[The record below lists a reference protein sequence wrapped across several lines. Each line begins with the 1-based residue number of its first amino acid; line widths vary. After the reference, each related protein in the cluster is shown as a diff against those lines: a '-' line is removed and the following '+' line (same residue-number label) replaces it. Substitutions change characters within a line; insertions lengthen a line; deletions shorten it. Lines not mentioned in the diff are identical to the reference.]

1 MTATSDA
8 TATAGQDYDAV
19 VGGSLVIPAGKTDT
33 TIVVGT
39 IDDALSEE
47 AETFVLTLEE
57 PEGADL
63 AVGAAVGTGTIE
75 DNDDAPTVSIGDA
88 PLVTEGVD
96 AVFAVKLSEASGREV
111 TVPYATSD
119 ATATAGQ
126 DYDAVVGGSL
136 VIPAGKT
143 DTTIVVG
150 TIDDALSEETET
162 FVLTLE
168 EPEGADLAVGAAV
181 GTGTIEDNDD
191 APTVSIG
198 DAPSVTEGVDAVF
211 AVKLSEASGQ
221 EVTVPYAT
229 SDATATAGQDYDAVV
244 GGSLVIPAGKTDTT
258 IVVGTIDDALSE
270 ETETFTLTLQDPV
283 GADLAV
289 GAAVGTGTIEDN
301 DDAPTVSIEDA
312 PSVTEGVDAV
322 FAVKLSEAS
331 GREVT
336 VPYATSDATAT
347 AEQDYDAVVGGS
359 LVIPAGKT
367 DTTIVVGTIDDALS
381 EEAETFVLTLE
392 EPEGADLAVGAAVGT
407 GTIEDND
414 EAPVVSIEDAPLVT
428 EGVDAVFAVKLSEA
442 SGQVVTVP
450 YATSDATATAG
461 QDYDAVVGGSLVI
474 PAGKTDT
481 TIVVG
486 TIDDALSEEA
496 ETFVLTL
503 EEPEG
508 ADLAVG
514 AAEGTGTILDN
525 DDAPTVS
532 IEDAPSVTEGV
543 DAVFAVKLSVASGQ
557 EVTVPYATS
566 DATATAGQ
574 DYDAVVG
581 GSLVIPAGKTDTTI
595 VVGTTD
601 DVLSEETETFVLTLQ
616 DPEGAD
622 LAVGGAEGTGT
633 ILDNDDAPTV
643 SIEDAPSVMEG
654 VDAVF
659 AVKLSEASGQKVTVP
674 YATSD
679 ASATAGQDYD
689 AVVGGS
695 LVIPAGK
702 TDTTIVVGTIDD
714 ALSEETETFTLTLQD
729 PVGADLAVGAAVG
742 TGTIEDNDDAPVVSI
757 EDAPSVTE
765 GVDAVF
771 AVKLSEASGREVT
784 VPYATSDATATAGQ
798 DYDAVVGGSLVI
810 PAGKTDTTIVVGT
823 IDDALS
829 EETETFTLTL
839 QDPVGADLAVG
850 AAVGTGTIEDNDD
863 APVVSIE
870 DAPSVTEG
878 VDAVFAVKLSEASG
892 REVTV
897 PYATSDA
904 TATAGQDYDAVVGGS
919 LVIPAG
925 KTDTTI
931 VVGTIDDALS
941 EEAETFVLTL
951 EEPEGADLAVGA
963 AVGTIL
969 DNDGAPTVSIED
981 APLVTEGVDAVFAV
995 KLSEASGREVTVP
1008 YATSDATATAE
1019 QDYDAVVG
1027 GSLVIPAGKTDT
1039 TIVVGT
1045 IDDALSEEAETFVL
1059 TLEEPE
1065 GADLA
1070 VGAAV
1075 GTGTIEDNDEAPVVS
1090 IEDAPLVTE
1099 GVDAVFAV
1107 KLSEASGQVVTV
1119 PYATSDATATAGQ
1132 DYDAAVG
1139 GSLVIPA
1146 GKTDTTIVVG
1156 TIDDVL
1162 SEETETFV
1170 LTLQDPVGANLAVGA
1185 AEGTGTILDNDG
1197 TPTVSIEDAP
1207 SVTEGV
1213 DAVFAVKL
1221 SVASGQEVTVPYE
1234 TSDATATA
1242 GQDYEAAVGGSLVIP
1257 AGKTDTTIVVGT
1269 SDDALSEETET
1280 FVLTLQDPVGADLA
1294 VGAVV
1299 GTGTILD
1306 NDDAPILSI
1315 EDADPVTEGVDAVF
1329 AVKLSE
1335 ASGQEVTVSYTTV
1348 DVTATAGQDY
1358 DAVVGGSLVIPAGKT
1373 DTTIVVGTTDD
1384 DLDEEDTETF
1394 TLVLSAPL
1402 NATLDEDEGTGTIL
1416 DNDDAPTVSIE
1427 DAPSVTEGVD
1437 AVFAV
1442 KLNVA
1447 SALEVTVPYETSDAT
1462 ATAGQDYDAVVGGSL
1477 VIPAGKTDTT
1487 IVVGTTDDVLSE
1499 ETETFVLTL
1508 QDPVGANLAVGAAE
1522 GTGTILDNDGTPTVS
1537 IEDAPSVTEGV
1548 DAVFAVKLSV
1558 ASGQEVTVP
1567 YETSDA
1573 TATAGQDYEAA
1584 VGGSLVI
1591 PAGKTDTT
1599 IVVGTSDDA
1608 LSEET
1613 ETFVLTLQ
1621 DPVGADLAVGAVVGT
1636 GTILDNDD
1644 APILS
1649 IEDAD
1654 PVTEGVDAVFAV
1666 KLSEASGQE
1675 VTVSYTTVDVT
1686 ATAGQDYDAVVGG
1699 SLVIPAG
1706 KTDTTIVVGTTDDD
1720 LDEEDTETFTLVLS
1734 APLNATLDEDEG
1746 TGTIL
1751 DNDDAPTVS
1760 IEDAPSVTEGVDA
1773 VFAVKLN
1780 VASALEVTVPYETSD
1795 ATATAG
1801 QDYEAAVGGSLVI
1814 PAGKTDTTIVV
1825 GTTDDVLSEETET
1838 FVLTLQDPVGANLA
1852 VGAAEGTGTILD
1864 NDGTPTVSI
1873 EDAPSVTEGV
1883 DAVFAVKLSVASG
1896 QEVTV
1901 PYETSDATAT
1911 AGQDYDAAVGGSLVI
1926 PAGKTD
1932 TTIVVGTIDDVLPE
1946 ETETFTLTLQDPV
1959 GANLAVGAVVG
1970 TGTILDND
1978 DAPTVSIED
1987 APSVTEGVDAVFAV
2001 KLSEA
2006 SGQEVTVS
2014 YTTVDV
2020 TATAGQDYDA
2030 VVGGSLVIPAGKT
2043 DTTIV
2048 VGTTDDDLDEEDT
2061 ETFTLVLSAPLNA
2074 TLDEDEGTGTILDN
2088 DDAPTVSIEDAPSVT
2103 EGVDAVF
2110 AVKLNVASA
2119 LEVTVPYETSDATA
2133 TAGQDYD
2140 AVVGGSLV
2148 IPAGKTDTTIVVG
2161 TIDDV
2166 LSEETETFVLTLQ
2179 DPVGANLA
2187 VSAAVGT
2194 GTILDNDDAP
2204 TVSIEDAPSVTE
2216 GVEAVF
2222 AVKLSVASA
2231 LEVTVP
2237 YATSDVTATAG
2248 QDYEAA
2254 VGGSLV
2260 IPVGKTDTTIVV
2272 GTIDDAVSEETETF
2286 VLTLQ
2291 DPVGADLAVGAAEGT
2306 GTIEDND
2313 EVPTVSIEDAP
2324 SVTEGVEA
2332 VFAVRLSEASGREV
2346 TVPYATVD
2354 ATATAGQD
2362 YEAAV
2367 GGSLVIPAGK
2377 TDTTIVVGTT
2387 DDVLSEETETFVLT
2401 LQDPVG
2407 ADLAVGAA
2415 EGTGTILDND
2425 GAPTVSIEDAP
2436 SVMEGVDAVFV
2447 VRLSVTSGQEVTV
2460 PYATSDATA
2469 TAGQDYEAAVG
2480 GSLVIPAGKTDTTIV
2495 VGTTDD
2501 AVSEDTETFILT
2513 LQDPVGADLAV
2524 GAAEGTGTIEDNDD
2538 APTVS
2543 IEDAPA
2549 VTEGGDAVFAVKLS
2563 VASGQKV
2570 TVPYATS
2577 DATATGGQD
2586 YEAVVGGS
2594 LVIPA
2599 GKTDTTIV
2607 VGTIDDAVS
2616 EDTETFILTL
2626 QDPVGA
2632 DLAVGGAEG
2641 TGTIEDNDDAPTV
2654 SIEDADPVTEGVAAE
2669 FTVTLSEVSGRDVV
2683 VPYVTS
2689 DGTANSP
2696 GDYVAEPSGSVKI
2709 KAGETEVTI
2718 EVHTIDDVEQEE
2730 EETFAVT
2737 LSDPVGAA
2745 LAVGGEAATGTILDN
2760 DGAPTVSIEDA
2771 PPVTE
2776 GGKAEFVVRLSVASG
2791 QEVTVPYATSDATAT
2806 AGADYEAETAGSL
2819 TIEAGRT
2826 DTTIVLQTLDDDLNE
2841 ESETFTVTLGEPVGA
2856 ELAVGGEDGTG
2867 TILDNDDAPTV
2878 SIEDAPPVTEG
2889 GEAVFAVTLSGVS
2902 GRQVVVAYATGDG
2915 TATGGQDYDAAV
2927 GGSLVIPAGKAD
2939 TTIAVQT
2946 IDDAEKEETET
2957 FEVLL
2962 GDVQGATI
2970 EEGRGVAEGTIEDN
2984 EGVSVRIADAEA
2996 VIEGGNATFAVTLSE
3011 ASGQAVVLTYATR
3024 DVTAISPGDYAAEP
3038 NGSMTIEAG
3047 KTDTTIVVQTIDDTE
3062 KEEEET
3068 FEVVLTSAAGAG
3080 IEAGGSVGRGTIRDN
3095 DTARTVRI
3103 ADAEVVTEGEVAT
3116 FVLTLSGAS
3125 NQAVVVGYATEDV
3138 TATSPG
3144 DYVAEPNGSVTI
3156 AVAETEVVIEV
3167 QTTDDTEREDRETFV
3182 VRLGDVAGATI
3193 EQGSGVAEGTIEDNE
3208 DISVRIADVRV
3219 AEDAGV
3225 AVFVVTLSAESDA
3238 VVTVAYAT
3246 ADGSA
3251 EAGLDYSSRSGTLT
3265 FAVGDTEKEIRVSIT
3280 DDALDEEAETFEV
3293 RLSAP
3298 VGAVLS
3304 NVVATGTILDN
3315 EPSLRIDDVTVAE
3328 AAGEAVFKVTL
3339 SPQSNWEVT
3348 LAYATADGSAEAGL
3362 DYSLD
3367 SGTLTFAVGDT
3378 EKEIRI
3384 PITDDALDEEDE
3396 TFTVTLT
3403 NPSSAGV
3410 TRPVATGTIE
3420 DDDAASSLIVED
3432 LEVFEHEETASISV
3446 LLTSESQET
3455 VVVRYVTEDVTAT
3468 AAAEDY
3474 LSSEGTL
3481 EFAPGQSLGQIE
3493 VGILE
3498 DGHVEG
3504 DETFRVFLSDAVH
3517 AGIADGEAVVTIRDN
3532 DVWSELRIGDA
3543 IAAEGGGTA
3552 TFAVSLTPAAVEM
3565 VTVGYATADGSA
3577 EAGLDYTSGSG
3588 TLTFSAAETRKTF
3601 TVDVLE
3607 DTEVEQN
3614 ETFTVE
3620 LSDVMGAR
3628 IALGIGVGTILD
3640 NDGISTLTVADME
3653 VGEEIGTARV
3663 RVVLSPA
3670 RGEEVTVAYATSDG
3684 TARQGED
3691 YTAVTN
3697 TLSIPIGGE
3706 EGWIPIE
3713 ITNDG
3718 IVEPDEAFTVTLS
3731 APTHAILGNETAT
3744 VAIVDDDLPVLS
3756 INNPFA
3762 PEHQGIMVFMLSLD
3776 QVRDEAV
3783 TVNYATMDVSATAG
3797 ADYVSHAGIARIAAG
3812 ALRQEIEV
3820 GIIEDA
3826 ALESSETFEMVLSD
3840 ARGAEIGVAV
3850 GRGTILDNDEYNMA
3864 IRDVEVE
3871 EDEGSAVFTVELDY
3885 RNTDQEVSVSYRT
3898 LAGTAEEDE
3907 DFHGESGRLVFAPGA
3922 LRRQIQVSIVDDA
3935 EHEADEAFSVV
3946 LSQVENA
3953 TLVDAE
3959 ATATIRDNDLRKVD
3973 ITGVTVVEGEGVARF
3988 AVNLDDATLKPVI
4001 LVYQTLEGTAESGAD
4016 YHSTRGALT
4025 FERGEI
4031 AKVIEVPVVDDGI
4044 DEPDETFT
4052 VLIGGA
4058 LNAELMRSVATATI
4072 LDDDEAPVVEVA
4084 GDVTV
4089 GEGDAA
4095 AVFTV
4100 TLRGR
4105 SAWPVEVEYETE
4117 DITAREGLD
4126 YTSASGR
4133 LSIPPGFGTG
4143 TLTVVVLEDEVDE
4156 PDEAF
4161 LLRLTGAER
4170 ATLGSAQARGIIMDN
4185 DATPA
4190 LRIDDVTVVES
4201 EASAVFTVGMSP
4213 ASSERVLVNYATSD
4227 ETATAGL
4234 DYVDTNGTLALEP
4247 GEVEAQITVPVE
4259 LDGVDE
4265 LDAETFLVTLSAA
4278 VAAEIADGEGR
4289 GTILDDDEPVSLS
4302 IFDVTV
4308 AEDAGMAN
4316 FVVGMS
4322 QVSGKFVSVN
4332 FATSDETAQQGSD
4345 YTASNGIIVFEP
4357 GSQTGKIAVSIVDD
4371 VLDESAEETFKA
4383 TLSNASNAVIA
4394 RGEAT
4399 GTILDNEGQPLLRV
4413 DDVTVSEEDGVASFR
4428 VWLSEPSS
4436 RMVMVGYRTVDG
4448 SAEAGADYEGQQG
4461 TVTFEPGQIEETIA
4475 VKLIRDGR
4483 DWATETFTL
4492 ALESATH
4499 AQIEDP
4505 AATATIVEE
4514 GSVLGDVMA
4523 QWLARFSR
4531 TSAGHVASALE
4542 DRVQWL
4548 TSAPHCTPRMGSGI
4562 KHFRYMNPSWDP
4574 SVGELFSGCSM
4585 ALKSA
4590 RGQGEMSLWGR
4601 GAYTRFNGR
4610 DGQLSIKGNVSTA
4623 ALGVDY
4629 LSPRGWLTGVL
4640 LAHSR
4645 GDGTFAAVDLEGEA
4659 RSSLTGIYPYV
4670 RYGNT
4675 RRSVW
4680 GMAGYG
4686 TGTALLE
4693 SEDSLESALD
4703 AVMGL
4708 AGMRVGL
4715 LKMGQAHVSYEADA
4729 LVVRTTADNLDV
4741 LVHRVRAGLE
4751 GVLRLSQG
4759 WSPYVEASVRQDGG
4773 DAETGIGVEV
4783 AGGVRYAGNAL
4794 KAEVTSRGLLAHA
4807 STGFAEWGVAGALHY
4822 GNAAGLGPAASIRPS
4837 WGTAHSGGM
4846 QALWRSASIE
4856 DALHGISGARRL
4868 ELALGYGMPSIVG
4881 TGVARPVAAMTLQ
4894 EQGREYRLGYE
4905 VAMRRYLNLS
4915 MEAVARTVAVNK
4927 RNYGVSVRGTMR
4939 W

>member
-1 MTATSDA
+1 MCRELSVPCWQAWRLWQGVVITAVLLSGLGAWQDDALVLTVTGESAQEANGPLTFTLTLDAPSTSDIELTYATADVTATAGVDYEGEAAGSFTIKAGTRDTTIAVQMKHDGRDEPDETFKLTVAAVNAGDIGSGSVLSAVGKILDNDAAPVLRVTGQSKEEGNGPLTFTLTLDAVSGRDIELTYATADVTATAGADYVEVPAGSFTIKAGTRDTTIAVQMKHDGRDEEDETFELTVTAVIASDIRSGSVLSAVGTIRDNDAAPVLRVTGQSKAEANGPLTFKLTLDAVSGRDIELTYATADVTATAGADYAGVAVGRLTIEAGASDRTVTVQMKHDALDEEDETFELRVAAVNAGEIGSGSVLSAVGTIRDNDAAPVLRVTGQSKAEANGPLTFKLTLDAVSGRDIELTYATVDVTATAGADYAGAAAGTFTIEEGTRETTLAVQMKHDAIDEEDETFKLTMAAVDASEIGSGSVLTAVGTIRDNDAAPLLRVTGKSEEETNGPLTFTLTLDAVSGRDIELTYATADITAMAGLDYVGVAAGSFTIEAGTRETTLAVQMKADDLVEEDETFELTMTAVDAEKIGARSVLTAVGTIRDRPTVTLSVTPGAMAEGDLVADLLVTATLSAARTVPTIITLSFGGTATFGSDYEVVPASPEITVALAATSKEVAIALTVVDDTFYENIGSDAFEIIVVQGSNADGLQVESAELKLNDNDTVFPSIELTVEPSYLALDEGESGTLSFSLVLQGENPNRFEIDTEFTGSVVQIGELEHGEDYTTDPEDWLPMILPAGAISFAKDVTFHVIDDEIRETQYESLTLLHMELVANDVRIPVSRAGHNTTILSVSPSDEKHIQIEFEPTEAIYENAGPTDIELFVVPDVGKDPPDEDLRILFSVDERSSGAHSPEDYSIVPEVIPRVDWTQGESESDRVTITVTPVADDDHDEEYIERIQIKGVFTKGSGYEIRSAALRIINVAPPDLRGVGIESPPNHAIIYFLGEELTARINFSQPVGLRGQGMTFTVDLDSGPVVANCLPNANSSVRITCTYTIQAGDSDIDGVEIKAGAIKLGDASIVDKEGSSVTIDFTIPDTFLKRYDQQVQGTSFVYELVPSVESFQEGQKAREVVVTATEKLGKVSEFNATIELFFRNEKTSKQDYVVTGERTINIVAGETTGSTTLEITPTFDGIKEADEEVFYLDGDAGHQAVEPYEMKILDAPDISLAVSPESIQEDGGAETVTITASLPRIALAYDEAIVVELLQAGTATKGSDFTIGSLPDVTISAGETSGSGSVVVTPINDDLVEGDETISFNGATTSLGVTGTNLKLQDDDSEAGIILSVGNSLVGEADGETVIEVTA
-8 TATAGQDYDAV
+8 TATATFSLDVDVSLDLGGQATEDTDYTADWDPGATISIAQGTTTGTTNLEISPV
-19 VGGSLVIPAGKTDT
+19 DDDIREGDE
-33 TIVVGT
+33 TIVVQGT
-39 IDDALSEE
+39 ASNGVSVEVAPITLSDNDRVFELGIEAILQVAEGTGDETGSNYGYTEITVSLSPPPTRTVSVPVSYIAGTATAGGPLAWQDPYNTEADFAGFGEGVSLTFKPEIHPTQSFRLRMVPDRRDEDD
-47 AETFVLTLEE
+47 ETFTLVVQIPGQPQATTRATFTILDDDDPPVISIVEDAAGSEDVGQLVFLVRLDVESDRRIRVPYDVVDVTATELLDYTAEGNGELEFEPGETEQTITVRIEDDLLAEDDETFTVVLKESETVTLGDSE
-57 PEGADL
+57 A
-63 AVGAAVGTGTIE
+63 TGTIE
-75 DNDDAPTVSIGDA
+75 DNDGAPEVIVENARGEEAAGSIRFFVRPIQESGRDISVDYTATTEAGNTATEGEDYVAVTQPVTLTIPAGSRGEWFAVTITDDFVDEDDETFTVTLSNPENASVGSATATGTILDDEDLSLRIDPAQASEIAGEIIFAVTMNWPSTKTIKVQAKTLDGADDTATEDVDYDKTSELLTILPLELAQSFVVTINNDLLEEADETFTVVLSNEENVSLSAAEATGTILDDEEAPVLTVAGESKEEADGPLTFTLTLDAESARDIELTYATADVTATAQLDYVEPVAGSITIEAGDQAATIAVQMKEDELDEQDETFELTVAAVDADAIGPRSVLTAVGTIEDDDEVPEVSIANAD
-88 PLVTEGVD
+88 PVTEGD
-96 AVFAVKLSEASGREV
+96 IAEFTLTLSAQSGRDV
-111 TVPYATSD
+111 TVSYGTEDGSAVAP
-119 ATATAGQ
+119 G
-126 DYDAVVGGSL
+126 DYEAKRGRVT
-136 VIPAGKT
+136 IPAGKT
-143 DTTIVVG
+143 EAVIVVR
-150 TIDDALSEETET
+150 TEDDDQDEVDTET
-162 FVLTLE
+162 FTVVLSSAVNATLD
-168 EPEGADLAVGAAV
+168 ADKDE
-181 GTGTIEDNDD
+181 GTGTILDN
-191 APTVSIG
+191 
-198 DAPSVTEGVDAVF
+198 EGR
-211 AVKLSEASGQ
+211 
-221 EVTVPYAT
+221 
-229 SDATATAGQDYDAVV
+229 
-244 GGSLVIPAGKTDTT
+244 
-258 IVVGTIDDALSE
+258 
-270 ETETFTLTLQDPV
+270 
-283 GADLAV
+283 
-289 GAAVGTGTIEDN
+289 
-301 DDAPTVSIEDA
+301 PTVSIEDA

-331 GREVT
+331 AQEVSVSYKT
-336 VPYATSDATAT
+336 VDVTAT
-347 AEQDYDAVVGGS
+347 G
-359 LVIPAGKT
+359 
-367 DTTIVVGTIDDALS
+367 
-381 EEAETFVLTLE
+381 
-392 EPEGADLAVGAAVGT
+392 
-407 GTIEDND
+407 
-414 EAPVVSIEDAPLVT
+414 
-428 EGVDAVFAVKLSEA
+428 
-442 SGQVVTVP
+442 
-450 YATSDATATAG
+450 
-461 QDYDAVVGGSLVI
+461 
-474 PAGKTDT
+474 
-481 TIVVG
+481 
-486 TIDDALSEEA
+486 
-496 ETFVLTL
+496 
-503 EEPEG
+503 
-508 ADLAVG
+508 
-514 AAEGTGTILDN
+514 
-525 DDAPTVS
+525 
-532 IEDAPSVTEGV
+532 
-543 DAVFAVKLSVASGQ
+543 
-557 EVTVPYATS
+557 
-566 DATATAGQ
+566 
-574 DYDAVVG
+574 
-581 GSLVIPAGKTDTTI
+581 
-595 VVGTTD
+595 
-601 DVLSEETETFVLTLQ
+601 
-616 DPEGAD
+616 
-622 LAVGGAEGTGT
+622 
-633 ILDNDDAPTV
+633 
-643 SIEDAPSVMEG
+643 
-654 VDAVF
+654 
-659 AVKLSEASGQKVTVP
+659 
-674 YATSD
+674 
-679 ASATAGQDYD
+679 
-689 AVVGGS
+689 
-695 LVIPAGK
+695 
-702 TDTTIVVGTIDD
+702 
-714 ALSEETETFTLTLQD
+714 
-729 PVGADLAVGAAVG
+729 
-742 TGTIEDNDDAPVVSI
+742 
-757 EDAPSVTE
+757 
-765 GVDAVF
+765 
-771 AVKLSEASGREVT
+771 
-784 VPYATSDATATAGQ
+784 
-798 DYDAVVGGSLVI
+798 
-810 PAGKTDTTIVVGT
+810 
-823 IDDALS
+823 
-829 EETETFTLTL
+829 
-839 QDPVGADLAVG
+839 
-850 AAVGTGTIEDNDD
+850 
-863 APVVSIE
+863 
-870 DAPSVTEG
+870 
-878 VDAVFAVKLSEASG
+878 
-892 REVTV
+892 
-897 PYATSDA
+897 
-904 TATAGQDYDAVVGGS
+904 
-919 LVIPAG
+919 
-925 KTDTTI
+925 
-931 VVGTIDDALS
+931 
-941 EEAETFVLTL
+941 
-951 EEPEGADLAVGA
+951 
-963 AVGTIL
+963 
-969 DNDGAPTVSIED
+969 
-981 APLVTEGVDAVFAV
+981 
-995 KLSEASGREVTVP
+995 
-1008 YATSDATATAE
+1008 
-1019 QDYDAVVG
+1019 
-1027 GSLVIPAGKTDT
+1027 
-1039 TIVVGT
+1039 
-1045 IDDALSEEAETFVL
+1045 
-1059 TLEEPE
+1059 
-1065 GADLA
+1065 
-1070 VGAAV
+1070 
-1075 GTGTIEDNDEAPVVS
+1075 
-1090 IEDAPLVTE
+1090 
-1099 GVDAVFAV
+1099 
-1107 KLSEASGQVVTV
+1107 
-1119 PYATSDATATAGQ
+1119 GQ

-1139 GSLVIPA
+1139 GSLVVPA
-1146 GKTDTTIVVG
+1146 GN
-1156 TIDDVL
+1156 
-1162 SEETETFV
+1162 TE
-1170 LTLQDPVGANLAVGA
+1170 A
-1185 AEGTGTILDNDG
+1185 
-1197 TPTVSIEDAP
+1197 
-1207 SVTEGV
+1207 
-1213 DAVFAVKL
+1213 
-1221 SVASGQEVTVPYE
+1221 
-1234 TSDATATA
+1234 
-1242 GQDYEAAVGGSLVIP
+1242 
-1257 AGKTDTTIVVGT
+1257 TIVVGT
-1269 SDDALSEETET
+1269 SDDL
-1280 FVLTLQDPVGADLA
+1280 
-1294 VGAVV
+1294 
-1299 GTGTILD
+1299 
-1306 NDDAPILSI
+1306 
-1315 EDADPVTEGVDAVF
+1315 
-1329 AVKLSE
+1329 
-1335 ASGQEVTVSYTTV
+1335 
-1348 DVTATAGQDY
+1348 
-1358 DAVVGGSLVIPAGKT
+1358 
-1373 DTTIVVGTTDD
+1373 
-1384 DLDEEDTETF
+1384 LDENTETF
-1394 TLVLSAPL
+1394 TVILSAPVNSVL
-1402 NATLDEDEGTGTIL
+1402 NADKDEGTGTIL
-1416 DNDDAPTVSIE
+1416 DNDDAPMVSIE
-1427 DAPSVTEGVD
+1427 DAPSVTEGGE
-1437 AVFAV
+1437 AVFV
-1442 KLNVA
+1442 
-1447 SALEVTVPYETSDAT
+1447 
-1462 ATAGQDYDAVVGGSL
+1462 
-1477 VIPAGKTDTT
+1477 
-1487 IVVGTTDDVLSE
+1487 
-1499 ETETFVLTL
+1499 
-1508 QDPVGANLAVGAAE
+1508 
-1522 GTGTILDNDGTPTVS
+1522 
-1537 IEDAPSVTEGV
+1537 
-1548 DAVFAVKLSV
+1548 
-1558 ASGQEVTVP
+1558 
-1567 YETSDA
+1567 
-1573 TATAGQDYEAA
+1573 
-1584 VGGSLVI
+1584 
-1591 PAGKTDTT
+1591 
-1599 IVVGTSDDA
+1599 
-1608 LSEET
+1608 
-1613 ETFVLTLQ
+1613 
-1621 DPVGADLAVGAVVGT
+1621 
-1636 GTILDNDD
+1636 
-1644 APILS
+1644 
-1649 IEDAD
+1649 
-1654 PVTEGVDAVFAV
+1654 V
-1666 KLSEASGQE
+1666 KLSEAS
-1675 VTVSYTTVDVT
+1675 
-1686 ATAGQDYDAVVGG
+1686 
-1699 SLVIPAG
+1699 
-1706 KTDTTIVVGTTDDD
+1706 
-1720 LDEEDTETFTLVLS
+1720 
-1734 APLNATLDEDEG
+1734 
-1746 TGTIL
+1746 
-1751 DNDDAPTVS
+1751 
-1760 IEDAPSVTEGVDA
+1760 
-1773 VFAVKLN
+1773 
-1780 VASALEVTVPYETSD
+1780 AS
-1795 ATATAG
+1795 
-1801 QDYEAAVGGSLVI
+1801 
-1814 PAGKTDTTIVV
+1814 
-1825 GTTDDVLSEETET
+1825 
-1838 FVLTLQDPVGANLA
+1838 
-1852 VGAAEGTGTILD
+1852 
-1864 NDGTPTVSI
+1864 
-1873 EDAPSVTEGV
+1873 
-1883 DAVFAVKLSVASG
+1883 
-1896 QEVTV
+1896 
-1901 PYETSDATAT
+1901 
-1911 AGQDYDAAVGGSLVI
+1911 
-1926 PAGKTD
+1926 
-1932 TTIVVGTIDDVLPE
+1932 
-1946 ETETFTLTLQDPV
+1946 
-1959 GANLAVGAVVG
+1959 
-1970 TGTILDND
+1970 
-1978 DAPTVSIED
+1978 
-1987 APSVTEGVDAVFAV
+1987 
-2001 KLSEA
+2001 
-2006 SGQEVTVS
+2006 
-2014 YTTVDV
+2014 
-2020 TATAGQDYDA
+2020 
-2030 VVGGSLVIPAGKT
+2030 
-2043 DTTIV
+2043 
-2048 VGTTDDDLDEEDT
+2048 
-2061 ETFTLVLSAPLNA
+2061 
-2074 TLDEDEGTGTILDN
+2074 
-2088 DDAPTVSIEDAPSVT
+2088 
-2103 EGVDAVF
+2103 
-2110 AVKLNVASA
+2110 
-2119 LEVTVPYETSDATA
+2119 
-2133 TAGQDYD
+2133 
-2140 AVVGGSLV
+2140 
-2148 IPAGKTDTTIVVG
+2148 
-2161 TIDDV
+2161 
-2166 LSEETETFVLTLQ
+2166 
-2179 DPVGANLA
+2179 
-2187 VSAAVGT
+2187 
-2194 GTILDNDDAP
+2194 
-2204 TVSIEDAPSVTE
+2204 
-2216 GVEAVF
+2216 
-2222 AVKLSVASA
+2222 
-2231 LEVTVP
+2231 
-2237 YATSDVTATAG
+2237 
-2248 QDYEAA
+2248 
-2254 VGGSLV
+2254 
-2260 IPVGKTDTTIVV
+2260 
-2272 GTIDDAVSEETETF
+2272 
-2286 VLTLQ
+2286 
-2291 DPVGADLAVGAAEGT
+2291 
-2306 GTIEDND
+2306 
-2313 EVPTVSIEDAP
+2313 
-2324 SVTEGVEA
+2324 
-2332 VFAVRLSEASGREV
+2332 
-2346 TVPYATVD
+2346 
-2354 ATATAGQD
+2354 
-2362 YEAAV
+2362 
-2367 GGSLVIPAGK
+2367 
-2377 TDTTIVVGTT
+2377 
-2387 DDVLSEETETFVLT
+2387 
-2401 LQDPVG
+2401 
-2407 ADLAVGAA
+2407 
-2415 EGTGTILDND
+2415 
-2425 GAPTVSIEDAP
+2425 
-2436 SVMEGVDAVFV
+2436 
-2447 VRLSVTSGQEVTV
+2447 EVTV

-2495 VGTTDD
+2495 VGTIDD
-2501 AVSEDTETFILT
+2501 PLDEETETF
-2513 LQDPVGADLAV
+2513 
-2524 GAAEGTGTIEDNDD
+2524 
-2538 APTVS
+2538 TVVLG
-2543 IEDAPA
+2543 APA
-2549 VTEGGDAVFAVKLS
+2549 NATLDADK
-2563 VASGQKV
+2563 G
-2570 TVPYATS
+2570 
-2577 DATATGGQD
+2577 
-2586 YEAVVGGS
+2586 
-2594 LVIPA
+2594 
-2599 GKTDTTIV
+2599 
-2607 VGTIDDAVS
+2607 
-2616 EDTETFILTL
+2616 
-2626 QDPVGA
+2626 
-2632 DLAVGGAEG
+2632 EG

-2654 SIEDADPVTEGVAAE
+2654 SIEDADPVTEGRAAE

-2718 EVHTIDDVEQEE
+2718 EVHTIDDVQQEE

-2826 DTTIVLQTLDDDLNE
+2826 DTTIVLQTLDDDLIE

-2867 TILDNDDAPTV
+2867 TILDNDDGPTV

-2927 GGSLVIPAGKAD
+2927 GGSLVIPAGKTD

-2946 IDDAEKEETET
+2946 IDDAEKEEAET

-2970 EEGRGVAEGTIEDN
+2970 EEGRGVAEGTIVDN
-2984 EGVSVRIADAEA
+2984 EEVSVRIADAEA
-2996 VIEGGNATFAVTLSE
+2996 VIEGGKAAFAVTLSK
-3011 ASGQAVVLTYATR
+3011 ASGQAVVLAYATR

-3080 IEAGGSVGRGTIRDN
+3080 IVVGRSVGRGTIRDN

-3125 NQAVVVGYATEDV
+3125 SQAVVVGYATEDV

-3193 EQGSGVAEGTIEDNE
+3193 GQGSGVAEGSIEDNE
-3208 DISVRIADVRV
+3208 GISVRIADVWV
-3219 AEDAGV
+3219 AEGAGV
-3225 AVFVVTLSAESDA
+3225 AAFVVTLSAESDA
-3238 VVTVAYAT
+3238 EVTVAYAT
-3246 ADGSA
+3246 VDGSA

-3280 DDALDEEAETFEV
+3280 DDALDEEDETFEV

-3304 NVVATGTILDN
+3304 DVVATGTILDN

-3384 PITDDALDEEDE
+3384 PITDDTLDEEAE

-3403 NPSSAGV
+3403 NPTSAGV

-3420 DDDAASSLIVED
+3420 DDDAAPSLIVED
-3432 LEVFEHEETASISV
+3432 LEVFEHEGTASISV

-3455 VVVRYVTEDVTAT
+3455 VVVRYLTEDVTAT
-3468 AAAEDY
+3468 TALEDY
-3474 LSSEGTL
+3474 LSSAGTL

-3504 DETFRVFLSDAVH
+3504 DETFRVFLREAVH

-3577 EAGLDYTSGSG
+3577 EAGLDYTSDSG

-3620 LSDVMGAR
+3620 LSDVLGAR

-3640 NDGISTLTVADME
+3640 NDGTSILTVADME
-3653 VGEEIGTARV
+3653 VGEEVGTARV

-3718 IVEPDEAFTVTLS
+3718 IAEPDEAFTVTLS

-3820 GIIEDA
+3820 VIIEDA

-3840 ARGAEIGVAV
+3840 ARGAEMGVAV
-3850 GRGTILDNDEYNMA
+3850 GRGTIQDNDAYNMA

-3898 LAGTAEEDE
+3898 LAGTAEDNE

-3922 LRRQIQVSIVDDA
+3922 LRRQIQVSIIDDA

-4001 LVYQTLEGTAESGAD
+4001 LVYQTLEGTAESGSD
-4016 YHSTRGALT
+4016 YHSIRGALT

-4031 AKVIEVPVVDDGI
+4031 AKVIEVPVVDDGM

-4072 LDDDEAPVVEVA
+4072 LDDDEAPVLDVA

-4126 YTSASGR
+4126 YTSSSGR

-4201 EASAVFTVGMSP
+4201 EASAVFTVGMSH

-4234 DYVDTNGTLALEP
+4234 DYVNTNGTLVLEP
-4247 GEVEAQITVPVE
+4247 GEVEAQIPVPVE
-4259 LDGVDE
+4259 SDGVDE
-4265 LDAETFLVTLSAA
+4265 LDAETFLVTLSVA
-4278 VAAEIADGEGR
+4278 VAAEIADEEGR
-4289 GTILDDDEPVSLS
+4289 GTILDDDDPVSLS

-4316 FVVGMS
+4316 FVVRMS
-4322 QVSGKFVSVN
+4322 QVSGKFVNVN

-4399 GTILDNEGQPLLRV
+4399 GTILDNEGQPLLRI

-4461 TVTFEPGQIEETIA
+4461 TVSFEPGQIEETIA

-4548 TSAPHCTPRMGSGI
+4548 TSAPRCTPRMGSGI
-4562 KHFRYMNPSWDP
+4562 KHFRYINPSWDP

-4729 LVVRTTADNLDV
+4729 LVVRTMADNLDV

-4807 STGFAEWGVAGALHY
+4807 STGFTEWGVAGALHY

-4846 QALWRSASIE
+4846 QALWRPASIE

-4881 TGVARPVAAMTLQ
+4881 TGIARPVAAMTLQ

>member
-1 MTATSDA
+1 MAVVQMANNAQPGLKLAGLLLLLLAVAPAAGRAQSSPAISIVLSPGHWVPQDTAITATVTLENLDPGSYSSLVFRADLTEWDQHFPVSTSCEGEDTGEDIPVEVNASRETFTVEVWKSCSANIYAHYTLDAALFRLDSSAPGGKVELASAETRFAMSRYMEAGETPPPPAPGVAGWLDPDPTSFEWKVGEWVEFRPLADILQYMNQYVGVNGYGPEGGALFADFTYGLDAEEACQNVGDGIVHWRRAIHQSVWIIPCKVGEAVIDVWHETDPEILSTYEFRIRPAGGEGTTPAVRVSTTALTVDEGGSGTYTVELASQPTGDVTVTPSVTGDDDVKVSGALTFTSSNWGAAQTVTVSADDDADTADEMATVSHAVAGANYGSVTAASVDVTVTDNDSPVLTVTGESKEEANGPLVFTLRLSARRGYDIELTYATADVTALAEADYVSVAAGGITIEAGTLDTTLAVQMKEDPRDEADETFELTVAAVDAAEIGPGSVLTAVGTILDDDAAPVLAVTGESREEANGPLTFTFRLSARSGRDIELTYATADA
-8 TATAGQDYDAV
+8 TATAGADYEGVAAGSVTIEAGTRATTLAVQMKEDPRDEADETFELTVAAMDAARIESGSVLTAVGTILDDDAAPVLTVTGESKEEANGPLVFTLSLDAV
-19 VGGSLVIPAGKTDT
+19 SGRDIELTYATADVTATAGADYEGVAAGSVTIEAGTQATTLAVQMKEDPRDEADETFELTVAAMDAARIGSGSVLTAVGIILDDDAAPVLTIADAAAVTEGQNASFVVTLRPASGRDIVMTYDTGGGDDTATAEEDYVAVAQKELTIVAGETEVVIQVVTIDDDLDEQDETFELTMAPMNAAEIESGSDFTAVGMILDNDDSPQLRLAGSSEEEANGPLVFTLSLDEVSGRDIVLTYATADVTATAGLDYASVAAGRFTIEAGTRVTTLAAQMKDDEVDEEDETFELTVVPVDTDRIGSGSVLTAVGTIQDNDDPPVLTIEDAPLVTEGVSAVFPVKLSVASVEEVTVSYTTVDVTATGGLDYEAAVGGSLVIPAGKTDT

-39 IDDALSEE
+39 INDALHEE
-47 AETFVLTLEE
+47 TETFTLTLQNLV
-57 PEGADL
+57 GADL
-63 AVGAAVGTGTIE
+63 AVGGAEGTGTIE
-75 DNDDAPTVSIGDA
+75 DDDEAPVLTIEDAPSVE
-88 PLVTEGVD
+88 EGVD
-96 AVFAVKLSEASGREV
+96 AVFAVKLSVASAREV
-111 TVPYATSD
+111 TVSYTTVD
-119 ATATAGQ
+119 VTATAGL
-126 DYDAVVGGSL
+126 DYEATVSGSL

-143 DTTIVVG
+143 DTTIVVK
-150 TIDDALSEETET
+150 TTDDELDE
-162 FVLTLE
+162 
-168 EPEGADLAVGAAV
+168 
-181 GTGTIEDNDD
+181 
-191 APTVSIG
+191 
-198 DAPSVTEGVDAVF
+198 
-211 AVKLSEASGQ
+211 
-221 EVTVPYAT
+221 
-229 SDATATAGQDYDAVV
+229 
-244 GGSLVIPAGKTDTT
+244 
-258 IVVGTIDDALSE
+258 E
-270 ETETFTLTLQDPV
+270 ETETFTLVLSAPVNATLD
-283 GADLAV
+283 ADKDE
-289 GAAVGTGTIEDN
+289 GTGTILDN

-312 PSVTEGVDAV
+312 PSVTEG
-322 FAVKLSEAS
+322 
-331 GREVT
+331 G
-336 VPYATSDATAT
+336 
-347 AEQDYDAVVGGS
+347 
-359 LVIPAGKT
+359 
-367 DTTIVVGTIDDALS
+367 
-381 EEAETFVLTLE
+381 
-392 EPEGADLAVGAAVGT
+392 
-407 GTIEDND
+407 
-414 EAPVVSIEDAPLVT
+414 
-428 EGVDAVFAVKLSEA
+428 DAVFAVKLSEA

-514 AAEGTGTILDN
+514 AAVGTGTILDN

-532 IEDAPSVTEGV
+532 IEDAPWVTEGV

-574 DYDAVVG
+574 DYDAPVG
-581 GSLVIPAGKTDTTI
+581 GSLVIPAGKTDTTIVVGTTDDVLSEEAETFVLTLEEPVGANLAVGGAEGTGTIEDNDEVPTVSIEDAPSVTEGEEAVFAVKLSEASGREVRLPYATSDATATAGQDYEAAVGGSLMIPAGKTDTTI

-616 DPEGAD
+616 DPVGAD
-622 LAVGGAEGTGT
+622 LVVGGAE
-633 ILDNDDAPTV
+633 
-643 SIEDAPSVMEG
+643 
-654 VDAVF
+654 
-659 AVKLSEASGQKVTVP
+659 
-674 YATSD
+674 
-679 ASATAGQDYD
+679 
-689 AVVGGS
+689 
-695 LVIPAGK
+695 
-702 TDTTIVVGTIDD
+702 
-714 ALSEETETFTLTLQD
+714 
-729 PVGADLAVGAAVG
+729 G
-742 TGTIEDNDDAPVVSI
+742 TGTIEDNDDAPTVSI
-757 EDAPSVTE
+757 GDAP
-765 GVDAVF
+765 
-771 AVKLSEASGREVT
+771 LM
-784 VPYATSDATATAGQ
+784 
-798 DYDAVVGGSLVI
+798 
-810 PAGKTDTTIVVGT
+810 
-823 IDDALS
+823 
-829 EETETFTLTL
+829 
-839 QDPVGADLAVG
+839 
-850 AAVGTGTIEDNDD
+850 
-863 APVVSIE
+863 
-870 DAPSVTEG
+870 TEG

-963 AVGTIL
+963 AVGT
-969 DNDGAPTVSIED
+969 
-981 APLVTEGVDAVFAV
+981 
-995 KLSEASGREVTVP
+995 
-1008 YATSDATATAE
+1008 
-1019 QDYDAVVG
+1019 
-1027 GSLVIPAGKTDT
+1027 
-1039 TIVVGT
+1039 
-1045 IDDALSEEAETFVL
+1045 
-1059 TLEEPE
+1059 
-1065 GADLA
+1065 
-1070 VGAAV
+1070 
-1075 GTGTIEDNDEAPVVS
+1075 GTIEDNDEV
-1090 IEDAPLVTE
+1090 
-1099 GVDAVFAV
+1099 
-1107 KLSEASGQVVTV
+1107 
-1119 PYATSDATATAGQ
+1119 
-1132 DYDAAVG
+1132 
-1139 GSLVIPA
+1139 
-1146 GKTDTTIVVG
+1146 
-1156 TIDDVL
+1156 
-1162 SEETETFV
+1162 
-1170 LTLQDPVGANLAVGA
+1170 
-1185 AEGTGTILDNDG
+1185 
-1197 TPTVSIEDAP
+1197 PTVSIEDAP
-1207 SVTEGV
+1207 SVTEGEE
-1213 DAVFAVKL
+1213 AVFAVKL
-1221 SVASGQEVTVPYE
+1221 SVASGQEVRVPYA

-1280 FVLTLQDPVGADLA
+1280 FTLVLSTPVNATLDEDADE
-1294 VGAVV
+1294 

-1306 NDDAPILSI
+1306 NDEVPTVSI
-1315 EDADPVTEGVDAVF
+1315 EDAPSVEEGVDAVF

-1335 ASGQEVTVSYTTV
+1335 ASGQEVRVPYATS
-1348 DVTATAGQDY
+1348 DATATAGHDY
-1358 DAVVGGSLVIPAGKT
+1358 EAAVGGSLVIPAGKT
-1373 DTTIVVGTTDD
+1373 DTTIVVGTSD
-1384 DLDEEDTETF
+1384 DLLSEETETF
-1394 TLVLSAPL
+1394 VLTLQDPVGADLAVGSA
-1402 NATLDEDEGTGTIL
+1402 EGTGTIE

-1442 KLNVA
+1442 KLSEA
-1447 SALEVTVPYETSDAT
+1447 SGREVRVPYATVDAT
-1462 ATAGQDYDAVVGGSL
+1462 ATAGH
-1477 VIPAGKTDTT
+1477 
-1487 IVVGTTDDVLSE
+1487 
-1499 ETETFVLTL
+1499 
-1508 QDPVGANLAVGAAE
+1508 
-1522 GTGTILDNDGTPTVS
+1522 
-1537 IEDAPSVTEGV
+1537 
-1548 DAVFAVKLSV
+1548 
-1558 ASGQEVTVP
+1558 
-1567 YETSDA
+1567 
-1573 TATAGQDYEAA
+1573 
-1584 VGGSLVI
+1584 
-1591 PAGKTDTT
+1591 
-1599 IVVGTSDDA
+1599 
-1608 LSEET
+1608 
-1613 ETFVLTLQ
+1613 
-1621 DPVGADLAVGAVVGT
+1621 
-1636 GTILDNDD
+1636 
-1644 APILS
+1644 
-1649 IEDAD
+1649 
-1654 PVTEGVDAVFAV
+1654 
-1666 KLSEASGQE
+1666 
-1675 VTVSYTTVDVT
+1675 
-1686 ATAGQDYDAVVGG
+1686 
-1699 SLVIPAG
+1699 
-1706 KTDTTIVVGTTDDD
+1706 
-1720 LDEEDTETFTLVLS
+1720 
-1734 APLNATLDEDEG
+1734 
-1746 TGTIL
+1746 
-1751 DNDDAPTVS
+1751 
-1760 IEDAPSVTEGVDA
+1760 
-1773 VFAVKLN
+1773 
-1780 VASALEVTVPYETSD
+1780 
-1795 ATATAG
+1795 
-1801 QDYEAAVGGSLVI
+1801 DYEAAVGGSLVI

-1838 FVLTLQDPVGANLA
+1838 FTLTLQDPVGADLA
-1852 VGAAEGTGTILD
+1852 VGAAEGTGM
-1864 NDGTPTVSI
+1864 I
-1873 EDAPSVTEGV
+1873 E
-1883 DAVFAVKLSVASG
+1883 
-1896 QEVTV
+1896 
-1901 PYETSDATAT
+1901 
-1911 AGQDYDAAVGGSLVI
+1911 
-1926 PAGKTD
+1926 
-1932 TTIVVGTIDDVLPE
+1932 
-1946 ETETFTLTLQDPV
+1946 
-1959 GANLAVGAVVG
+1959 
-1970 TGTILDND
+1970 DND

-2006 SGQEVTVS
+2006 SG
-2014 YTTVDV
+2014 
-2020 TATAGQDYDA
+2020 
-2030 VVGGSLVIPAGKT
+2030 
-2043 DTTIV
+2043 
-2048 VGTTDDDLDEEDT
+2048 
-2061 ETFTLVLSAPLNA
+2061 
-2074 TLDEDEGTGTILDN
+2074 
-2088 DDAPTVSIEDAPSVT
+2088 
-2103 EGVDAVF
+2103 
-2110 AVKLNVASA
+2110 
-2119 LEVTVPYETSDATA
+2119 
-2133 TAGQDYD
+2133 
-2140 AVVGGSLV
+2140 
-2148 IPAGKTDTTIVVG
+2148 
-2161 TIDDV
+2161 
-2166 LSEETETFVLTLQ
+2166 
-2179 DPVGANLA
+2179 
-2187 VSAAVGT
+2187 
-2194 GTILDNDDAP
+2194 
-2204 TVSIEDAPSVTE
+2204 
-2216 GVEAVF
+2216 
-2222 AVKLSVASA
+2222 
-2231 LEVTVP
+2231 
-2237 YATSDVTATAG
+2237 
-2248 QDYEAA
+2248 
-2254 VGGSLV
+2254 
-2260 IPVGKTDTTIVV
+2260 
-2272 GTIDDAVSEETETF
+2272 
-2286 VLTLQ
+2286 
-2291 DPVGADLAVGAAEGT
+2291 
-2306 GTIEDND
+2306 
-2313 EVPTVSIEDAP
+2313 
-2324 SVTEGVEA
+2324 
-2332 VFAVRLSEASGREV
+2332 REV
-2346 TVPYATVD
+2346 RVPYATVD
-2354 ATATAGQD
+2354 ATATAGHD

-2387 DDVLSEETETFVLT
+2387 DDVLSEETETFTLT

-2415 EGTGTILDND
+2415 EGTGMIEDND
-2425 GAPTVSIEDAP
+2425 DAPTVSIEDAP
-2436 SVMEGVDAVFV
+2436 SVTEGGEAVFAVKLSEASGQEVSVSYKTVDVTATGGQDFEAAVGGSLVIPVGKTDTTIV
-2447 VRLSVTSGQEVTV
+2447 VGTIEDDLDEEDAETFTVVLSAPEHATLGVNKDEGTGTIEDNDDAPTVSIEDASSVTEGGEAVFAVKLSEASSREVTV

-2501 AVSEDTETFILT
+2501 ALSEDTETFTVVLSAPANAT
-2513 LQDPVGADLAV
+2513 LDAGK
-2524 GAAEGTGTIEDNDD
+2524 GEGTGTIEDNDD

-2543 IEDAPA
+2543 IADAP
-2549 VTEGGDAVFAVKLS
+2549 S
-2563 VASGQKV
+2563 VA
-2570 TVPYATS
+2570 
-2577 DATATGGQD
+2577 
-2586 YEAVVGGS
+2586 
-2594 LVIPA
+2594 
-2599 GKTDTTIV
+2599 
-2607 VGTIDDAVS
+2607 
-2616 EDTETFILTL
+2616 
-2626 QDPVGA
+2626 
-2632 DLAVGGAEG
+2632 
-2641 TGTIEDNDDAPTV
+2641 
-2654 SIEDADPVTEGVAAE
+2654 EGVAAE

-2718 EVHTIDDVEQEE
+2718 EVQTVDDVEQEE
-2730 EETFAVT
+2730 EEAFAVT

-2760 DGAPTVSIEDA
+2760 DGAPTISIEDA

-2776 GGKAEFVVRLSVASG
+2776 GGKAEFAVRLSVASG

-2806 AGADYEAETAGSL
+2806 AGADYEAETVGSL

-2826 DTTIVLQTLDDDLNE
+2826 DTTIVLQTLEDDMNE

-2856 ELAVGGEDGTG
+2856 ELAVGGEEGTG

-2902 GRQVVVAYATGDG
+2902 GRQVTVSYATVDA
-2915 TATGGQDYDAAV
+2915 TATAGQDYEAAV
-2927 GGSLVIPAGKAD
+2927 GGNLVIPAGKAD
-2939 TTIAVQT
+2939 TTIVVQT
-2946 IDDAEKEETET
+2946 IDDAEKEGTET

-2984 EGVSVRIADAEA
+2984 EEVSVRIADAEA
-2996 VIEGGNATFAVTLSE
+2996 VIEGGKATFAVTLSE
-3011 ASGQAVVLTYATR
+3011 ASGQAVVLTYTTR
-3024 DVTAISPGDYAAEP
+3024 NVTAISPGDYAAEP

-3047 KTDTTIVVQTIDDTE
+3047 KADTTIVVQTIDDTE

-3080 IEAGGSVGRGTIRDN
+3080 IEVGRSVGRGTILDN
-3095 DTARTVRI
+3095 DTAPTVRI
-3103 ADAEVVTEGEVAT
+3103 ADAQVVTEGEVAT

-3125 NQAVVVGYATEDV
+3125 SQAVVVGYATEDV

-3156 AVAETEVVIEV
+3156 AVAETEAVIEV

-3208 DISVRIADVRV
+3208 GISVRIADVWV
-3219 AEDAGV
+3219 VEDAGV
-3225 AVFVVTLSAESDA
+3225 AAFVVTLSAESDA
-3238 VVTVAYAT
+3238 EVTVAYAT
-3246 ADGSA
+3246 VDGSA

-3280 DDALDEEAETFEV
+3280 DDILDEGDETFEV
-3293 RLSAP
+3293 RLSPP

-3304 NVVATGTILDN
+3304 DVVATGTILDN
-3315 EPSLRIDDVTVAE
+3315 EPLLRIDDVTVAE

-3339 SPQSNWEVT
+3339 SSQSTSEVT

-3403 NPSSAGV
+3403 NASSAGV

-3420 DDDAASSLIVED
+3420 DDDAPPSLIVED
-3432 LEVFEHEETASISV
+3432 LEVFEHEGTASISV

-3468 AAAEDY
+3468 TALEDY
-3474 LSSEGTL
+3474 LSSAGTL
-3481 EFAPGQSLGQIE
+3481 EFAPGQRSGQIE

-3498 DGHVEG
+3498 DGRVEG
-3504 DETFRVFLSDAVH
+3504 DETFRVFLREAVH

-3532 DVWSELRIGDA
+3532 DVWSELRIGDVLV
-3543 IAAEGGGTA
+3543 AEGGGTA
-3552 TFAVSLTPAAVEM
+3552 TFAVTLTPAAVEM

-3620 LSDVMGAR
+3620 LSDVLGAR
-3628 IALGIGVGTILD
+3628 IAQGIGVGTILD
-3640 NDGISTLTVADME
+3640 NDGTSTLTVADME

-3731 APTHAILGNETAT
+3731 APTHALLGDETAT
-3744 VAIVDDDLPVLS
+3744 VVIVDDDLPVLS
-3756 INNPFA
+3756 INNPLA
-3762 PEHQGIMVFMLSLD
+3762 PEHQGIMVFTLRLD
-3776 QVRDEAV
+3776 QVHDEAV

-3820 GIIEDA
+3820 VIIEDA

-3840 ARGAEIGVAV
+3840 ARGAEMGVAV
-3850 GRGTILDNDEYNMA
+3850 GRGTIQDNDAYNMV

-3898 LAGTAEEDE
+3898 LAGTAEDNE

-3922 LRRQIQVSIVDDA
+3922 LRRQVQISIIDDA

-3946 LSQVENA
+3946 LSQVEHA

-3988 AVNLDDATLKPVI
+3988 AVSLDDATLKPVI

-4031 AKVIEVPVVDDGI
+4031 AKVIEVPVVDDGM

-4072 LDDDEAPVVEVA
+4072 LDDDEAPVVDVA

-4126 YTSASGR
+4126 YTSLSGR

-4143 TLTVVVLEDEVDE
+4143 TLTVVVLEDEGDE

-4213 ASSERVLVNYATSD
+4213 ASSERVQVNYATSD

-4234 DYVDTNGTLALEP
+4234 DYVDTNGTLVLEP

-4302 IFDVTV
+4302 IFYVTV

-4316 FVVGMS
+4316 FVVRMS
-4322 QVSGKFVSVN
+4322 QVSGKFVSVS

-4345 YTASNGIIVFEP
+4345 YRASHGIMVFEP

-4383 TLSNASNAVIA
+4383 TLSDASNAVIA
-4394 RGEAT
+4394 RREAT
-4399 GTILDNEGQPLLRV
+4399 GTILDNEGQPLLRI

-4548 TSAPHCTPRMGSGI
+4548 TSAPHCTPRMGSGT

-4659 RSSLTGIYPYV
+4659 RSTLTGIYPYV

-4846 QALWRSASIE
+4846 QALWRPASIE
-4856 DALHGISGARRL
+4856 DAVHGISGARRL

>member
-1 MTATSDA
+1 MTDNDSPVLTVTGESKEEANGPLVFTLRLSARRGYDIELTYATADVTALAEADYVSVAAGGITIDAGTLDTTLAVQMKEDPRDEADETFELTVAAVDAAEIGPGSVLTAVGTILDDDAAPVLAVTGESREEANGPLTFTFRLSARSGRDIELTYATADA
-8 TATAGQDYDAV
+8 TATAGADYEGVAAGSVTIEAGTRATTLAVQMKEDPRDEADETFELTVAAMDAARIESGSVLTAVGTILDDDAAPVLTVTGESKEEANGPLVFTLSLDAV
-19 VGGSLVIPAGKTDT
+19 SGRDIELTYATADVTATAGLDYEGVAAGSVTIEAGMQATTLAVQMKEDPRDEADETFELTVAAMDAARIGSGSVLTAVGTILDDDAAPVLTIADAAAVTEGQNASFVVTLRPASGRDIVMTYDTGGGDDTATAEEDYVAVAQKELTIVAGETEVVIQVVTIDDDLDEQDETFELTMAPMNAAEIESGSDFTAVGMILDNDDSPQLRLAGSSEEEANGPLVFTLSLDEVSGRDIVLTYATADVTATAGLDYASVAAGRFTIEAGTRVTTLAAQMKDDEVDEEDETFELTVVPVDTDRIGSGSVLTAVGTIQDNDDPPVLTIEDAPLVTEGVSAVFPVKLSVASVEEVTVSYTTVDVTATGGLDYEAAVGGSLVIPAGKTDT
-33 TIVVGT
+33 TIVVKT
-39 IDDALSEE
+39 TDDELDEE
-47 AETFVLTLEE
+47 
-57 PEGADL
+57 D
-63 AVGAAVGTGTIE
+63 
-75 DNDDAPTVSIGDA
+75 
-88 PLVTEGVD
+88 TEM
-96 AVFAVKLSEASGREV
+96 
-111 TVPYATSD
+111 
-119 ATATAGQ
+119 
-126 DYDAVVGGSL
+126 
-136 VIPAGKT
+136 
-143 DTTIVVG
+143 
-150 TIDDALSEETET
+150 
-162 FVLTLE
+162 
-168 EPEGADLAVGAAV
+168 
-181 GTGTIEDNDD
+181 
-191 APTVSIG
+191 
-198 DAPSVTEGVDAVF
+198 
-211 AVKLSEASGQ
+211 
-221 EVTVPYAT
+221 
-229 SDATATAGQDYDAVV
+229 
-244 GGSLVIPAGKTDTT
+244 
-258 IVVGTIDDALSE
+258 
-270 ETETFTLTLQDPV
+270 FTLVLSVPVNATLD
-283 GADLAV
+283 ADK
-289 GAAVGTGTIEDN
+289 D
-301 DDAPTVSIEDA
+301 
-312 PSVTEGVDAV
+312 
-322 FAVKLSEAS
+322 
-331 GREVT
+331 
-336 VPYATSDATAT
+336 
-347 AEQDYDAVVGGS
+347 
-359 LVIPAGKT
+359 
-367 DTTIVVGTIDDALS
+367 
-381 EEAETFVLTLE
+381 
-392 EPEGADLAVGAAVGT
+392 
-407 GTIEDND
+407 
-414 EAPVVSIEDAPLVT
+414 
-428 EGVDAVFAVKLSEA
+428 
-442 SGQVVTVP
+442 
-450 YATSDATATAG
+450 
-461 QDYDAVVGGSLVI
+461 
-474 PAGKTDT
+474 
-481 TIVVG
+481 
-486 TIDDALSEEA
+486 
-496 ETFVLTL
+496 
-503 EEPEG
+503 
-508 ADLAVG
+508 
-514 AAEGTGTILDN
+514 EGTGTILDN

-532 IEDAPSVTEGV
+532 IEDAPSVTEGG
-543 DAVFAVKLSVASGQ
+543 DAVFAVKLSVASAS
-557 EVTVPYATS
+557 EVTVPYTTS

-574 DYDAVVG
+574 DYEAAVS

-595 VVGTTD
+595 VVKTTD
-601 DVLSEETETFVLTLQ
+601 DELDEEDTEMFTLVLSVPVNATL
-616 DPEGAD
+616 DAD
-622 LAVGGAEGTGT
+622 KDEGTGT

-643 SIEDAPSVMEG
+643 SIEDAPSVTEG
-654 VDAVF
+654 GDAVF
-659 AVKLSEASGQKVTVP
+659 AVKLSVASASEVTVP
-674 YATSD
+674 YTTSD
-679 ASATAGQDYD
+679 ATATAGQDYEA
-689 AVVGGS
+689 AVSGS

-702 TDTTIVVGTIDD
+702 TDTTIVVKTTDD
-714 ALSEETETFTLTLQD
+714 ELDEEDTETFALVLS
-729 PVGADLAVGAAVG
+729 
-742 TGTIEDNDDAPVVSI
+742 APV
-757 EDAPSVTE
+757 
-765 GVDAVF
+765 
-771 AVKLSEASGREVT
+771 
-784 VPYATSDATATAGQ
+784 DATL
-798 DYDAVVGGSLVI
+798 DA
-810 PAGKTDTTIVVGT
+810 DR
-823 IDDALS
+823 D
-829 EETETFTLTL
+829 
-839 QDPVGADLAVG
+839 
-850 AAVGTGTIEDNDD
+850 
-863 APVVSIE
+863 
-870 DAPSVTEG
+870 
-878 VDAVFAVKLSEASG
+878 
-892 REVTV
+892 
-897 PYATSDA
+897 
-904 TATAGQDYDAVVGGS
+904 
-919 LVIPAG
+919 
-925 KTDTTI
+925 
-931 VVGTIDDALS
+931 
-941 EEAETFVLTL
+941 
-951 EEPEGADLAVGA
+951 
-963 AVGTIL
+963 
-969 DNDGAPTVSIED
+969 
-981 APLVTEGVDAVFAV
+981 
-995 KLSEASGREVTVP
+995 
-1008 YATSDATATAE
+1008 
-1019 QDYDAVVG
+1019 
-1027 GSLVIPAGKTDT
+1027 
-1039 TIVVGT
+1039 
-1045 IDDALSEEAETFVL
+1045 
-1059 TLEEPE
+1059 
-1065 GADLA
+1065 
-1070 VGAAV
+1070 
-1075 GTGTIEDNDEAPVVS
+1075 
-1090 IEDAPLVTE
+1090 
-1099 GVDAVFAV
+1099 
-1107 KLSEASGQVVTV
+1107 
-1119 PYATSDATATAGQ
+1119 
-1132 DYDAAVG
+1132 
-1139 GSLVIPA
+1139 
-1146 GKTDTTIVVG
+1146 
-1156 TIDDVL
+1156 
-1162 SEETETFV
+1162 
-1170 LTLQDPVGANLAVGA
+1170 
-1185 AEGTGTILDNDG
+1185 EGTGTILDNDDA
-1197 TPTVSIEDAP
+1197 PTVSIEDAP
-1207 SVTEGV
+1207 SVTEGG

-1221 SVASGQEVTVPYE
+1221 SVASASEVTVPYA

-1269 SDDALSEETET
+1269 SDDVLSEETET
-1280 FVLTLQDPVGADLA
+1280 FTLTLQDPVGADLA
-1294 VGAVV
+1294 VGGAV
-1299 GTGTILD
+1299 GTGTIED
-1306 NDDAPILSI
+1306 NNDAPVLRI
-1315 EDADPVTEGVDAVF
+1315 EDAPSVEEGVDAVF

-1335 ASGQEVTVSYTTV
+1335 ASGR
-1348 DVTATAGQDY
+1348 
-1358 DAVVGGSLVIPAGKT
+1358 
-1373 DTTIVVGTTDD
+1373 
-1384 DLDEEDTETF
+1384 
-1394 TLVLSAPL
+1394 
-1402 NATLDEDEGTGTIL
+1402 
-1416 DNDDAPTVSIE
+1416 
-1427 DAPSVTEGVD
+1427 
-1437 AVFAV
+1437 
-1442 KLNVA
+1442 
-1447 SALEVTVPYETSDAT
+1447 EVTVPYAT
-1462 ATAGQDYDAVVGGSL
+1462 V
-1477 VIPAGKTDTT
+1477 
-1487 IVVGTTDDVLSE
+1487 
-1499 ETETFVLTL
+1499 
-1508 QDPVGANLAVGAAE
+1508 
-1522 GTGTILDNDGTPTVS
+1522 
-1537 IEDAPSVTEGV
+1537 
-1548 DAVFAVKLSV
+1548 
-1558 ASGQEVTVP
+1558 
-1567 YETSDA
+1567 DA

-1599 IVVGTSDDA
+1599 IVVGTSDD
-1608 LSEET
+1608 
-1613 ETFVLTLQ
+1613 
-1621 DPVGADLAVGAVVGT
+1621 
-1636 GTILDNDD
+1636 
-1644 APILS
+1644 
-1649 IEDAD
+1649 
-1654 PVTEGVDAVFAV
+1654 
-1666 KLSEASGQE
+1666 
-1675 VTVSYTTVDVT
+1675 
-1686 ATAGQDYDAVVGG
+1686 
-1699 SLVIPAG
+1699 
-1706 KTDTTIVVGTTDDD
+1706 D
-1720 LDEEDTETFTLVLS
+1720 LDEEDTEMFTLVLS
-1734 APLNATLDEDEG
+1734 TPVNATLDEDADEG
-1746 TGTIL
+1746 MGVIE
-1751 DNDDAPTVS
+1751 DND
-1760 IEDAPSVTEGVDA
+1760 
-1773 VFAVKLN
+1773 
-1780 VASALEVTVPYETSD
+1780 EV
-1795 ATATAG
+1795 
-1801 QDYEAAVGGSLVI
+1801 
-1814 PAGKTDTTIVV
+1814 
-1825 GTTDDVLSEETET
+1825 
-1838 FVLTLQDPVGANLA
+1838 
-1852 VGAAEGTGTILD
+1852 
-1864 NDGTPTVSI
+1864 PTVSI

-1896 QEVTV
+1896 QEV
-1901 PYETSDATAT
+1901 
-1911 AGQDYDAAVGGSLVI
+1911 
-1926 PAGKTD
+1926 
-1932 TTIVVGTIDDVLPE
+1932 
-1946 ETETFTLTLQDPV
+1946 
-1959 GANLAVGAVVG
+1959 
-1970 TGTILDND
+1970 
-1978 DAPTVSIED
+1978 
-1987 APSVTEGVDAVFAV
+1987 
-2001 KLSEA
+2001 
-2006 SGQEVTVS
+2006 
-2014 YTTVDV
+2014 
-2020 TATAGQDYDA
+2020 
-2030 VVGGSLVIPAGKT
+2030 
-2043 DTTIV
+2043 
-2048 VGTTDDDLDEEDT
+2048 
-2061 ETFTLVLSAPLNA
+2061 
-2074 TLDEDEGTGTILDN
+2074 
-2088 DDAPTVSIEDAPSVT
+2088 
-2103 EGVDAVF
+2103 
-2110 AVKLNVASA
+2110 
-2119 LEVTVPYETSDATA
+2119 
-2133 TAGQDYD
+2133 
-2140 AVVGGSLV
+2140 
-2148 IPAGKTDTTIVVG
+2148 
-2161 TIDDV
+2161 
-2166 LSEETETFVLTLQ
+2166 
-2179 DPVGANLA
+2179 
-2187 VSAAVGT
+2187 
-2194 GTILDNDDAP
+2194 
-2204 TVSIEDAPSVTE
+2204 
-2216 GVEAVF
+2216 
-2222 AVKLSVASA
+2222 
-2231 LEVTVP
+2231 
-2237 YATSDVTATAG
+2237 
-2248 QDYEAA
+2248 
-2254 VGGSLV
+2254 
-2260 IPVGKTDTTIVV
+2260 
-2272 GTIDDAVSEETETF
+2272 
-2286 VLTLQ
+2286 
-2291 DPVGADLAVGAAEGT
+2291 
-2306 GTIEDND
+2306 
-2313 EVPTVSIEDAP
+2313 
-2324 SVTEGVEA
+2324 
-2332 VFAVRLSEASGREV
+2332 R
-2346 TVPYATVD
+2346 VPYATVD
-2354 ATATAGQD
+2354 VTATAGQD

-2425 GAPTVSIEDAP
+2425 GTPTVSIEDAPSVTEGVDVVFAVRLSVASGQEVTVPYETSDATATAGQDYEAAVGGSLVIPAGKTDTTIVVGTIDDAVSEETETFILTLQDPVGADLAEGAAVGTGTIEDNDEVPTVSIEDAPSVTEGVDAVFAVRLSEASGREVTVPYATVDATATAGQDYEAAVGGSLVIPVGKTDTTIVVGTTDDVLSEETETFVLTLQGPLGANLAVGAAVGTGTIEDNDEVPTVSIEDAP

-2447 VRLSVTSGQEVTV
+2447 VRLSVTSGQEVTVPYATVDATATAGQDYEAAVGGSLVIPAGKTDTTIVVGTTDDAVSEETETFILTLQDPVGANLAVGRAEGTGTIEDNDDAPTVSIEDADPVTEGGDAVFAVRLSVASGQEVTV

-2495 VGTTDD
+2495 VGTSDD
-2501 AVSEDTETFILT
+2501 VLSEETETFT
-2513 LQDPVGADLAV
+2513 LVLSTPVNATLDEDAD
-2524 GAAEGTGTIEDNDD
+2524 EGIGTIEDNDD

-2543 IEDAPA
+2543 IEDAPS
-2549 VTEGGDAVFAVKLS
+2549 VMEGVDAMFVVRLS
-2563 VASGQKV
+2563 VASGQEV

-2577 DATATGGQD
+2577 DATATAGQDYEAAVSESLVIPAGKTDTTIVVGTTDDVLSEETETFVLTLQDPVGADLAVGAAVGTGTIEDNDDAPTVGIEDADPVTEGVDAVFAVKLSEASAQEVTVSYKTVDVTATGGQD

-2607 VGTIDDAVS
+2607 VGTIEDDLDE
-2616 EDTETFILTL
+2616 EDTETFMLVL
-2626 QDPVGA
+2626 SVPVNSA
-2632 DLAVGGAEG
+2632 LDEYEG

-2654 SIEDADPVTEGVAAE
+2654 SIEDAPSVAEGVATE

-2718 EVHTIDDVEQEE
+2718 EVQTVDDAEQEE
-2730 EETFAVT
+2730 EEAFAVT

-2776 GGKAEFVVRLSVASG
+2776 GGKAEFAVRLSVASG

-2856 ELAVGGEDGTG
+2856 ELAVGGEKGTG

-2902 GRQVVVAYATGDG
+2902 GRQVTVAYATGDG
-2915 TATGGQDYDAAV
+2915 TATGGEDYDAAV

-2946 IDDAEKEETET
+2946 IDDAGKEEAET

-2984 EGVSVRIADAEA
+2984 EEVSVRIADAEA
-2996 VIEGGNATFAVTLSE
+2996 VIEGGKAAFAVTLSK
-3011 ASGQAVVLTYATR
+3011 ASGQAVVLAYATR
-3024 DVTAISPGDYAAEP
+3024 DVTAASPGDYAAEP

-3080 IEAGGSVGRGTIRDN
+3080 IEVGGSVGRGTILDN
-3095 DTARTVRI
+3095 DTAPTVRI
-3103 ADAEVVTEGEVAT
+3103 ADAQVVTEGEVAT

-3125 NQAVVVGYATEDV
+3125 SQAVVVGYATEDV

-3208 DISVRIADVRV
+3208 GISVRIADVWV

-3225 AVFVVTLSAESDA
+3225 AAFVVTLSAESDA
-3238 VVTVAYAT
+3238 EVTVAYAT
-3246 ADGSA
+3246 VDGSA

-3280 DDALDEEAETFEV
+3280 DDILDEGDETFEV
-3293 RLSAP
+3293 QLSPP

-3304 NVVATGTILDN
+3304 DVVATGTILDN

-3339 SPQSNWEVT
+3339 SSQSTSEVT

-3384 PITDDALDEEDE
+3384 PITDDALDEEAE

-3403 NPSSAGV
+3403 NPTSAGV

-3420 DDDAASSLIVED
+3420 DDDAPSSLIVED
-3432 LEVFEHEETASISV
+3432 LEVFEHEGTASISV

-3455 VVVRYVTEDVTAT
+3455 VVVRYLTEDVTAT
-3468 AAAEDY
+3468 TAAEDY
-3474 LSSEGTL
+3474 LSSAGTL
-3481 EFAPGQSLGQIE
+3481 EFAPGQSSGQIE

-3498 DGHVEG
+3498 DGRVEG

-3577 EAGLDYTSGSG
+3577 EAGLDYTSDSG

-3620 LSDVMGAR
+3620 LSDVLGAR

-3731 APTHAILGNETAT
+3731 APTHALLGDETAT

-3820 GIIEDA
+3820 VIIEDA

-3840 ARGAEIGVAV
+3840 ARGVEIGVAV
-3850 GRGTILDNDEYNMA
+3850 GRGTIQDNDAYNMV

-3885 RNTDQEVSVSYRT
+3885 RNTEQEVSVSYRT
-3898 LAGTAEEDE
+3898 LAGTAEDNE

-3922 LRRQIQVSIVDDA
+3922 LRRQIQVSIIDDA

-3946 LSQVENA
+3946 LSQVEHA

-3973 ITGVTVVEGEGVARF
+3973 ITGVTVVEREGVARF

-4001 LVYQTLEGTAESGAD
+4001 LVYQTLEGTAESGSD

-4031 AKVIEVPVVDDGI
+4031 AKVIEVPVVDDGM

-4084 GDVTV
+4084 GDVTA

-4126 YTSASGR
+4126 YTSLSGR

-4234 DYVDTNGTLALEP
+4234 DYVNTNGTLVLEP
-4247 GEVEAQITVPVE
+4247 GEVESQITVPVE

-4302 IFDVTV
+4302 IFYVTV

-4316 FVVGMS
+4316 FVVRMS
-4322 QVSGKFVSVN
+4322 QVSGKFVSVS

-4345 YTASNGIIVFEP
+4345 YRASHGIMVFEP

-4548 TSAPHCTPRMGSGI
+4548 TSAPHCTPRMGSGT

-4659 RSSLTGIYPYV
+4659 RSTLTGIYPYV

-4807 STGFAEWGVAGALHY
+4807 STGFTEWGVAGALHY

-4846 QALWRSASIE
+4846 QALWRPASIE
-4856 DALHGISGARRL
+4856 DAVHGISGARRL

-4927 RNYGVSVRGTMR
+4927 RDYGVSVRGTMR